1 MRRAIEEGFIPDVLK
16 KCNLIRAIL
25 FMVVSRRNFIGIMG
39 GGTIAAATAST
50 VTFLSTRKPLKALA
64 PWQLAGSYDEPRSRA
79 LFFAIL
85 APNPHNRQPWLV
97 DLSQDNKIILYA
109 DTQRLLPHTDPFNR
123 QITIGLGCFLE
134 LLRMAAAEEG
144 YLVSIDEFPMGFD
157 KNHLDK
163 RPVASMTFVKE
174 VTVQKDPLF
183 ANALSRRS
191 LKEPFDLS
199 QNVSNEV
206 LNSLKNVTQQGVFI
220 ATTNDVGTVA
230 RLRDLTHK
238 ALAIEIETP
247 RTYKESVDLFRIGKS
262 EINANPDGIDF
273 SGPMFES
280 LSVAGLF
287 SRELALDTESS
298 SYQQGVAAVMSS
310 IDTAMGYVWLVTKYN
325 TRLDQLNAGRE
336 WLRVNLTTTS
346 LGVAVHPISQALQEY
361 PEMTK
366 NFNKLHRLLNTQGK
380 TVQMLGRLGY
390 ASGVPPSPRWSIE
403 SKILRS

>member
-1 MRRAIEEGFIPDVLK
+1 
-16 KCNLIRAIL
+16 
-25 FMVVSRRNFIGIMG
+25 MVISRRKFIGIMG
-39 GGTIAAATAST
+39 GGTIAAATVST
-50 VTFLSTRKPLKALA
+50 MTFLSTRKPLKALA
-64 PWQLAGSYDEPRSRA
+64 PWQLAGSYDEPRRRA
-79 LFFAIL
+79 LSFAIL

-174 VTVQKDPLF
+174 ATVQKDPLF
-183 ANALSRRS
+183 AYALSRRS

-298 SYQQGVAAVMSS
+298 SYQQGVDAVMSS
-310 IDTAMGYVWLVTKYN
+310 IDTAMGYVWLVTKSN
-325 TRLDQLNAGRE
+325 TRLDQLNVGRE

-366 NFNKLHRLLNTQGK
+366 SFNKIHRLLNTQGK

-390 ASGVPPSPRWSIE
+390 ATAVAPSPRWSIE

>member
-25 FMVVSRRNFIGIMG
+25 FMVVSRRKFIGIMG

-64 PWQLAGSYDEPRSRA
+64 PWQLAGSYDEPRRRA
-79 LFFAIL
+79 LSFAIL

-199 QNVSNEV
+199 RNVSNEV

-298 SYQQGVAAVMSS
+298 SYQQGVATVMSS

-366 NFNKLHRLLNTQGK
+366 SFNKIHHLLNTQG
-380 TVQMLGRLGY
+380 
-390 ASGVPPSPRWSIE
+390 
-403 SKILRS
+403 